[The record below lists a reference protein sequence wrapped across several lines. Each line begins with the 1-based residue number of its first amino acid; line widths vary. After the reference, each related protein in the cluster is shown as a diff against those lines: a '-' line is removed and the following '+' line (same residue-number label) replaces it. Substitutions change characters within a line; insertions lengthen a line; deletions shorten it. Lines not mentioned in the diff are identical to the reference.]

1 MISTD
6 YNHDSEDIPKPFDEH
21 MLRSWFR
28 LSNDVI
34 VFAHSFGTEADA
46 ATGLFIYCSGMI
58 ETNLI
63 NDIVLPELRRVYD
76 DTEFNSSE
84 NINLAA
90 DLQWSSLD
98 YVRDRLNPLKL
109 ASYVYE
115 GHLLFCLPSLQAM
128 WTIDIANPPS
138 RPPEESS
145 TEVSIRG
152 PKDGFTEQLSS
163 NVALI
168 RKRLRTNTLVC
179 EYYVLGTRTLTK
191 TALLY
196 ISDIANVET
205 IDHIRRKLSKI
216 DVEQII
222 STGNL
227 EELLASSPITLFPP
241 THYTGRPDF
250 AVECLLNGRFII
262 IVDGNPTAIIAP
274 INLFLLMKSP
284 EDSYFPFMSANI
296 GRMLRFFG
304 LLTTI
309 FLPGFYIALTTFHS
323 DQVPFPLLATIA
335 MGRHGLPMES
345 AVEMFFIMVLM
356 ELFREAGVR
365 LPSSIGQTLTVVGG
379 LIIGDA
385 AIRAGLV
392 SPMMIVITA
401 ITVVSGSTLVN
412 QSLTST
418 TILLRF
424 FAFLMG
430 ATLGMYGFILS
441 VIAFVLYLSNVYSFG
456 APYLAPAAPLN
467 VREMMVALFRLPYK
481 WRKKRPEY
489 LNTSQPDKRGNK
501 P

>member
-1 MISTD
+1 MAPTLQDHNQSQH
-6 YNHDSEDIPKPFDEH
+6 NPFDEA
-21 MLRSWFR
+21 MLRGWFQ
-28 LSNDVI
+28 LNNDVI
-34 VFAHSFGTEADA
+34 LFKHLFGASAEPV
-46 ATGLFIYCSGMI
+46 TGLFIYCSGMV
-58 ETNLI
+58 ETYQI
-63 NDIVLPELRRVYD
+63 NEVILPELKAVYEQ
-76 DTEFNSSE
+76 TGFHSCKE
-84 NINLAA
+84 INREA
-90 DLQWSSLD
+90 DLQWDSID
-98 YVRDRLNPLKL
+98 FERDKPDRIKL

-115 GHLLFCLPSLQAM
+115 GHLLFCLPNVQAM
-128 WTIDIANPPS
+128 WTIDIANLPS
-138 RPPEESS
+138 RPPDQSS

-168 RKRLRTNTLVC
+168 RKRLRTNTLAC

-205 IDHIRRKLSKI
+205 IDQIRSKLSSI
-216 DVEQII
+216 DVESII

-227 EELLASSPITLFPP
+227 EDLLSPSKVTLFPP

-250 AVECLLNGRFII
+250 TVECLLNGRFII
-262 IVDGNPTAIIAP
+262 LVDGNPTAIIAP

-284 EDSYFPFMSANI
+284 EDAYFPFLSANI
-296 GRMLRFFG
+296 GRLLRFFG

-335 MGRHGLPMES
+335 MGRHGLPMETGL
-345 AVEMFFIMVLM
+345 EMFFIMILM

-424 FAFLMG
+424 FSFLMG
-430 ATLGMYGFILS
+430 AILGMYGFILS
-441 VIAFVLYLSNVYSFG
+441 VIAFVLYLSNIQSFG
-456 APYLAPAAPLN
+456 VPYLAPAAPLKI
-467 VREMMVALFRLPYK
+467 REFASALFRLPFL
-481 WRKKRPEY
+481 WRKKRPDY
-489 LNTSQPDKRGNK
+489 LNTSSPEKRGNH